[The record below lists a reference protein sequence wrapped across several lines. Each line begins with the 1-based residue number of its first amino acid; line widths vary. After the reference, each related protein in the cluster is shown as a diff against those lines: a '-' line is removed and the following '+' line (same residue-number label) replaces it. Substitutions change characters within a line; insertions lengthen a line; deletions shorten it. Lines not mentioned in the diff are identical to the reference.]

1 MSGSDIPTLQ
11 GKVDFKCEVVF
22 RNCQYQ
28 DYQVLPYTSDLIT
41 EHEEQQLPPSLGL
54 RYHEMFVVVVVVVV
68 IVNKSNLSGRYPVFH
83 TC

>member
-41 EHEEQQLPPSLGL
+41 EHEEQQLGGSLGL
-54 RYHEMFVVVVVVVV
+54 RYHEMFVVVTRYLLL
-68 IVNKSNLSGRYPVFH
+68 LSLSL
-83 TC
+83 

>member
-11 GKVDFKCEVVF
+11 GEADFKCEVVF

-41 EHEEQQLPPSLGL
+41 EHEEQQLGSLGL
-54 RYHEMFVVVVVVVV
+54 RYHEMFVVVTRYLL
-68 IVNKSNLSGRYPVFH
+68 LSSLSL
-83 TC
+83 